1 VGRHIHP
8 DELSPSQPNTHSK
21 KQINQ
26 IAASIRQFGFTNPI
40 LIDQTAVFIAGHES
54 ASIC

>member
-8 DELSPSQPNTHSK
+8 DKLSPSQPNTHSK

-40 LIDQTAVFIAGHES
+40 LIDQTAVAS
-54 ASIC
+54 AL